1 VTLVDPTPTRRER
14 QREATYVDIVRV
26 SRELLAEG
34 AELSLRAVAGRM
46 GMTAPALYRYVASY
60 QELVD
65 LVAFEIDKAATEQFA
80 AAADR
85 LPQDDPAGRLVAAAT
100 EFRMW
105 ALAHPREFA
114 TVFAN
119 PVADTSCARR
129 ELLTLASSG
138 LLMTGLIHRIFHER
152 GFAIPS
158 LDQLAEPVR
167 EAMLD
172 PLIPAPHE
180 DLADEERGLL
190 WVDMQGW
197 TALYGVVVLEV
208 MGHMDPRVIE
218 SGEMFL
224 DTVRRFAPLLG
235 LEDDVERLLDLARA
249 RIGRGAETA
258 AGSTP

>member
-1 VTLVDPTPTRRER
+1 MPQLVDPQLTRRER
-14 QREATYVDIVRV
+14 QREETYVDIVRV
-26 SRELLAEG
+26 SRELLREG

-65 LVAFEIDKAATEQFA
+65 LVAFEIDKAATETFA

-85 LPQDDPAGRLVAAAT
+85 LPEDDPAGRLVAAAT

-105 ALAHPREFA
+105 ALGSPREFA

-119 PVADTSCARR
+119 PVADTSCVRR

-138 LLMTGLIHRIFHER
+138 HLMTGLIHRIFHEK
-152 GFAIPS
+152 GFAIPT
-158 LDQLAEPVR
+158 LEELPPAVR

-180 DLADEERGLL
+180 DLTHEERGLL

-224 DTVRRFAPLLG
+224 DTIRRFAPVIG
-235 LEDDVERLLDLARA
+235 LEDEVDRLLDLARA
-249 RIGRGAETA
+249 RIR
-258 AGSTP
+258 TP